1 MSSDESKYC
10 LTTDGAG
17 VGTLYQNT
25 CPPPN
30 PGSPVPFVYI
40 IGPSS
45 SDSGAQPNCAQTDP
59 TTNVQSFSKGAC
71 PSGVKGFTFYTYNA
85 QVPGQ
90 PPLCFLPPAVNSVK
104 GTAVT
109 TNPNQVGA
117 CSMNLF
123 VKYQTLTCNELGC
136 GDHGTCTNGVCV
148 CSDYWTGK
156 QCENPPTG
164 NAGCTP
170 DTPNQKS
177 CGNLGSYG
185 TCQSAASTTTG
196 ITGTGQCTCDIT
208 TSQTGTFCEQACSVN
223 DGTACGGPLR
233 GFCVDGNYNYYSN
246 NNAVK
251 NRCVCVNGWS
261 GNACTIPPPGWQ
273 CNDTDQ
279 LCTNLTTEDPKN
291 TVPTGTCAN
300 GVCTCNNFL
309 SCSSTNTQGGAFTG
323 QACQTP
329 LPVAGNACTQDSNCT
344 SPQTCINGTCTC
356 PGGNP
361 APDDLLAKLCTL
373 VTYMLTTAK
382 GIESLTS
389 VLAIQKGLPMLLKYM
404 TTKALD
410 KGFTALILKRITDG
424 VAGKFLGSNAIK
436 LLEESVGKRLA
447 AKVMAKMTATELAEG
462 TITTLSSRVA
472 ETAFK
477 DVFGFVGKIDSFVN
491 LLGMLGM
498 ILDAND
504 VLGLN
509 EMSSQSQLDA
519 IMKKF
524 TASVNSNKTVLENG
538 LYFPIK
544 QYADSSFPFL
554 LQTVTTDSRNQFAT
568 DVGNYIS
575 HLTVNSN
582 NVAIIPVF
590 PSAQQKQKD
599 QLQAEAQGTVLYAL
613 AGNNLDVYQRLKQDW
628 PIIVAGILV
637 AIGVL
642 VGSAFGIKALVN
654 KKKVG
659 KQ

>member
-1 MSSDESKYC
+1 MSSESKYC

-25 CPPPN
+25 CPPPA

-40 IGPSS
+40 LGPNS
-45 SDSGAQPNCAQTDP
+45 SDTGAQPNCAQTDGA
-59 TTNVQSFSKGAC
+59 TNVQSFSKGAC
-71 PSGVKGFTFYTYNA
+71 PSGVQGFTFYTYNA
-85 QVPGQ
+85 QIPGQ
-90 PPLCFLPPAVNSVK
+90 LPLCFMPPSVNSVK
-104 GTAVT
+104 GTVVT
-109 TNPNQVGA
+109 TNPNQAGA
-117 CSMNLF
+117 CTMNLN

-148 CSDYWTGK
+148 CSDNWTGN
-156 QCENPPTG
+156 QCENPPSG

-170 DTPNQKS
+170 DTPSQKS

-185 TCQSAASTTTG
+185 TCQAASSSSTG
-196 ITGTGQCTCDIT
+196 ITGSGQCSCNLL
-208 TSQTGTFCEQACSVN
+208 TSQSGTFCEQACTPG
-223 DGTACGGPLR
+223 DATACGGPLR
-233 GFCVDGNYNYYSN
+233 GFCVDSNYNYYTN

-261 GNACTIPPPGWQ
+261 GVGCTVPPPGWK

-279 LCTNLTTEDPKN
+279 LCTNVTTEDPKD
-291 TVPTGTCAN
+291 TIPTGTCQG
-300 GVCTCNNFL
+300 GVCTCDNFL
-309 SCSSTNTQGGAFTG
+309 NCAAMNTQASAFSG
-323 QACQTP
+323 QACQIP
-329 LPVAGNACTQDSNCT
+329 LPVAGNTCTQDTNCV
-344 SPQTCINGTCTC
+344 SPQTCVNGTCTC
-356 PGGNP
+356 PGGNNP
-361 APDDLLAKLCTL
+361 SEPILSKIANLLST
-373 VTYMLTTAK
+373 MLTTAQ
-382 GIESLTS
+382 GIESLS
-389 VLAIQKGLPMLLKYM
+389 AVLAIQQGLPALLKYM

-410 KGFTALILKRITDG
+410 KGFTSLITKRIADG
-424 VAGKFLGSNAIK
+424 AAGKFIGANAIQK
-436 LLEESVGKRLA
+436 LEEAVGKQLA
-447 AKVMAKMTATELAEG
+447 AKVMAKMSAKELAEC
-462 TITTLSSRVA
+462 TVTSVSEKVA

-477 DVFGFVGKIDSFVN
+477 DVFGLVGKIDTFAN

-498 ILDAND
+498 VLDATD

-509 EMSSQSQLDA
+509 EKSNQSQLDST
-519 IMKKF
+519 MKKF
-524 TASVNSNKTVLENG
+524 TAGVNNNKSVIESG

-544 QYADSSFPFL
+544 QYADTSFPFL
-554 LQTVTTDSRNQFAT
+554 LKTVGNDARNQFAT
-568 DVGNYIS
+568 DAGDYIS

-582 NVAIIPVF
+582 GAAIIPMF
-590 PSAQQKQKD
+590 QTAQQKQQA

-637 AIGVL
+637 AIGIL

-654 KKKVG
+654 KKKVA